1 MPERAVGSLFHVCAL
16 PALPCSAQLYT
27 HRLSATLARSAS
39 SSFLSCCIVLRWE
52 AMIGGRIVT
61 RGLCCDCIQFW
72 HDDAQSDVSCQ
83 PVDRAHSVSL
93 AWEDR
98 CFLRRSAG
106 HPPRT
111 CCASCRHVLQ
121 QPKFSSFAVMC
132 LLRTRDQHAALRF
145 AISWNKKTA
154 SKDHGF
160 SSFRSGWLCNR
171 CDVIPHIDASIVQRC
186 GTGIF
191 GDDDEGRELCARDSL
206 AFMDSAHA
214 SSFGRRAVF
223 QPQSRDL
230 GMAASP
236 FRGYKA
242 SHPKAWRGGVSL
254 FSLFLGL
261 SVWPKWPPVG
271 LERHWQTPCIM
282 VSGVSTPST

>member
-1 MPERAVGSLFHVCAL
+1 MGCAVIASKFGTMMPSLTCHAS
-16 PALPCSAQLYT
+16 PSI
-27 HRLSATLARSAS
+27 ARTA
-39 SSFLSCCIVLRWE
+39 
-52 AMIGGRIVT
+52 
-61 RGLCCDCIQFW
+61 
-72 HDDAQSDVSCQ
+72 
-83 PVDRAHSVSL
+83 L
-93 AWEDR
+93 AWPGR
-98 CFLRRSAG
+98 TTAFLAFCWPSSANVLCLMSTRAAATKIQFLRRDV
-106 HPPRT
+106 PPPD
-111 CCASCRHVLQ
+111 A
-121 QPKFSSFAVMC
+121 
-132 LLRTRDQHAALRF
+132 RDQDAALWL
-145 AISWNKKTA
+145 AISCNKKNA

-171 CDVIPHIDASIVQRC
+171 CDETPHIDAYIVQRC

-191 GDDDEGRELCARDSL
+191 GDDDEGHELCARDSL

-271 LERHWQTPCIM
+271 LEGHWQTLCIM
-282 VSGVSTPST
+282 VSGVSTPSA

>member
-1 MPERAVGSLFHVCAL
+1 MGCAVN
-16 PALPCSAQLYT
+16 
-27 HRLSATLARSAS
+27 
-39 SSFLSCCIVLRWE
+39 
-52 AMIGGRIVT
+52 
-61 RGLCCDCIQFW
+61 
-72 HDDAQSDVSCQ
+72 DDAQSDVSCQ
-83 PVDRAHSVSL
+83 PVDRAHSVGL
-93 AWEDR
+93 AWEDH
-98 CFLRRSAG
+98 CFLWRSAG

-121 QPKFSSFAVMC
+121 QPKFRSFAVMC
-132 LLRTRDQHAALRF
+132 LLRTRVTKMLHCGLLSRATKRPHPKLTVFHRF
-145 AISWNKKTA
+145 ALAGCATDVTRYRTSTHPSYRAAVRAFSAIMTRDMSSARGTA
-154 SKDHGF
+154 
-160 SSFRSGWLCNR
+160 
-171 CDVIPHIDASIVQRC
+171 
-186 GTGIF
+186 
-191 GDDDEGRELCARDSL
+191 L

-214 SSFGRRAVF
+214 SSIGRRAVF

-230 GMAASP
+230 GMDLQP

-282 VSGVSTPST
+282 VSGVSTPSA